1 MDRPAAFRAVG
12 QANGANP
19 LPIFFPCHRV
29 VASNGLGG
37 YGGGRG
43 EASPAGVGGV
53 VRRRHLES
61 ATRSPWH
68 TRAVETSETL
78 QQTFDLSGRVAV
90 VTGAGSG
97 IGRATAQVLAAA
109 GAVVYCADVR
119 EAEALETAAEIIVA
133 GGSAVGHSVDVAE
146 ADEVGALVQAAVAD
160 HGRVDVMCNIA
171 GMMLD
176 GSILELSGD
185 DLDRIVAV
193 NLKGV
198 LYGCQAA
205 GRVMVEQGSGSI
217 VNMSSAAALTP
228 PAPHIGAYAI
238 TKAAVLQLTRTM
250 AVEVGRKGVRVN
262 AVAPGFVPTGM
273 TARYYRRPDG
283 TIDEDLRDQVL
294 APMRKFAPLGR
305 VGSPEDIAYC
315 VLYLA
320 SDASSFLTG
329 QCLSPNGGVA
339 SCARPAVGIAPSRP

>member
-1 MDRPAAFRAVG
+1 METTE
-12 QANGANP
+12 
-19 LPIFFPCHRV
+19 
-29 VASNGLGG
+29 S
-37 YGGGRG
+37 
-43 EASPAGVGGV
+43 
-53 VRRRHLES
+53 VRR
-61 ATRSPWH
+61 
-68 TRAVETSETL
+68 
-78 QQTFDLSGRVAV
+78 TFDLSGRVAA

-109 GAVVYCADVR
+109 GAMVYCADVR

-133 GGSAVGHSVDVAE
+133 GGAAVGRSLDVSEAEEVGSLVSEAVAE
-146 ADEVGALVQAAVAD
+146 
-160 HGRVDVMCNIA
+160 HGRLDVMCNIA
-171 GMMLD
+171 GIMLE
-176 GSILELSGD
+176 GSILDLTGD
-185 DLDRIVAV
+185 DLDRIMAV

-198 LYGCQAA
+198 LHGCQAA
-205 GRVMVEQGSGSI
+205 GRVMVEQRSGSI
-217 VNMSSAAALTP
+217 VNMSSAAALAP
-228 PAPHIGAYAI
+228 SPHIGAYAI

-262 AVAPGFVPTGM
+262 AVAPGFVPTEM

-283 TIDEDLRDQVL
+283 TIDEDLREQVL

-305 VGSPEDIAYC
+305 VGSPSDIAYC

-339 SCARPAVGIAPSRP
+339 MH